1 MNEILKHILS
11 TQILIS
17 LYEVKNN
24 LTEIDQLFSK
34 NNCLWYFRI
43 VWNYAILEIS
53 FIIFCYYLVKYIN
66 YRLNKIKRIYVN
78 ILVYNHLG
86 QLLISKRLYEP
97 NKYSYLVP
105 GGKKEKYDSSLK
117 QVAIRELYEETNL
130 IVNNR
135 LKYEFF
141 YNSKNYEVHYYS
153 LYLKDEQN
161 LMTKE
166 PEKHEEWF
174 FTNEFYKYKLPPSM
188 EFYKKQIINII
199 KPKYIVIS
207 GSTGTGKT
215 SIIKKLKRKIEEKGF
230 NVKIPDESS
239 ILDNYSHI
247 KNYLKEYKQTKNND
261 KLKIFEYSLLNIY
274 NKRREELFSSNKD
287 FIIVDREIFDGDIY
301 KLCYGWDE
309 EIIIKEQVKFN
320 IPMINF
326 FISCDEIKIK
336 ENYFKRK
343 VEEHKFSLEEYI
355 NFSEAYNNNYLN
367 LANPKA
373 IKIENN
379 SNIDN
384 SVNEIFDYIKPFLI
398 KM

>member
-1 MNEILKHILS
+1 MNELLKSILS

-24 LTEIDQLFSK
+24 LTEIDQIFSK

-53 FIIFCYYLVKYIN
+53 FVIFCYYLVKYTS

-105 GGKKEKYDSSLK
+105 GGKKEKYDFSLK

-130 IVNNR
+130 IVNNK
-135 LKYEFF
+135 LEYEFV

-153 LYLKDEQN
+153 LYLKEEQN

-188 EFYKKQIINII
+188 EFYKKQILNII
-199 KPKYIVIS
+199 KPKYIVVS

-215 SIIKKLKRKIEEKGF
+215 TIIKKLKRKIEEKGF
-230 NVKIPDESS
+230 NVKIPDEYS
-239 ILDNYSHI
+239 IIDNYSHI

-274 NKRREELFSSNKD
+274 NKRREELFSSNED

-320 IPMINF
+320 FPMINF
-326 FISCDEIKIK
+326 FITCDEIKIK

-355 NFSEAYNNNYLN
+355 KFSEAYNNNYLN